1 MEKFGEKFS
10 EFVVNH
16 YLLSAG
22 FLIVLFLLIKELMRN
37 VGKAY
42 QEILPAEVTRLINH
56 EDALVIDIRE
66 EKDFQ
71 KGHILNAM
79 HLPLGLFES
88 KLNKLEKH
96 KSKPIILS
104 CNTGKQSD
112 RACAIL
118 VKNGYEKIFNLKGGV
133 SNWQAAN
140 LPLTKS

>member
-1 MEKFGEKFS
+1 MENFWGKFGEFI
-10 EFVVNH
+10 VNH
-16 YLLSAG
+16 YLLSSG
-22 FLIVLFLLIKELMRN
+22 FLIILFLLIKELTRN

-42 QEILPAEVTRLINH
+42 REILPAEATRLINH
-56 EDALVIDIRE
+56 EDALVIDVRE
-66 EKDFQ
+66 EKDYQ

-96 KSKPIILS
+96 KTKPIILH
-104 CNTGKQSD
+104 CNSGNQSQ

-118 VKNGYEKIFNLKGGV
+118 AKNGYDKIFNLKGGV
-133 SNWQAAN
+133 LNWQAAN